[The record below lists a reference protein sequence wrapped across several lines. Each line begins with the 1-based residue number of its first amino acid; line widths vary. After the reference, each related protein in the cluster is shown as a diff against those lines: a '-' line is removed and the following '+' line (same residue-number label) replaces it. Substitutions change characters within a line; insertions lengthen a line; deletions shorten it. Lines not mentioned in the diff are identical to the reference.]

1 MSAYFFDSSAIVKRY
16 IDEPGTA
23 WVTSV
28 IDPEAGH
35 DIYICR
41 IAGAE
46 VISAIARRGH
56 RGDLTANNSTKS
68 IRQFRQEFTRVYRI
82 VEITPALILRSMEL
96 AEAHALRGYDS
107 VQLAAALE
115 VNVLRLTLGMSA
127 LTLVSADS
135 ELNAAATAEGLI
147 VDDPNSH
154 S

>member
-16 IDEPGTA
+16 VDEPGTA

-56 RGDLTANNSTKS
+56 RG
-68 IRQFRQEFTRVYRI
+68 RFRVQYSDSDKATRTNLGN
-82 VEITPALILRSMEL
+82 EI
-96 AEAHALRGYDS
+96 
-107 VQLAAALE
+107 
-115 VNVLRLTLGMSA
+115 
-127 LTLVSADS
+127 
-135 ELNAAATAEGLI
+135 AEGLRWLLKHRLLRTLGI
-147 VDDPNSH
+147 QGGIMNLVGAGMDSIMVLYALEILGLNEVGYGLLWACGTEFIISQNSAKV
-154 S
+154 